1 MEAMTKHR
9 SHSAAFKRQVA
20 EEFIAGETLH
30 ALSKRHDISR
40 QLIRISVGKFE
51 AGALD
56 DDVQAAD
63 LIQEY
68 EAKIATLER
77 MVGCQ
82 ALEIELLK
90 GALKQHPGREAYR
103 RVGAALRHQGV
114 VVKGKK
120 LAVRDHRF
128 H

>member
-40 QLIRISVGKFE
+40 QLIRIWVRKFE

-63 LIQEY
+63 LLQEY
-68 EAKIATLER
+68 EAKIA
-77 MVGCQ
+77 
-82 ALEIELLK
+82 ALEKSLTTLVDMMEKMPPDVDRATQDTADAKQFLEQIE
-90 GALKQHPGREAYR
+90 AAYADAGGTAQDR
-103 RVGAALRHQGV
+103 AQRA
-114 VVKGKK
+114 
-120 LAVRDHRF
+120 
-128 H
+128 